1 MSESPDGARPS
12 LDTVRDVERA
22 LAAREAQQAEA
33 ERALDDARA
42 QGERLLGE
50 ARRRAEAAAA
60 DARTARLAA
69 ADREAAQIVERAR
82 TDAARLT
89 AAMGAH
95 RAETAGELASLVLP
109 APEGEG

>member
-1 MSESPDGARPS
+1 MSESADGARPS

-33 ERALDDARA
+33 ERMLDAARA
-42 QGERLLGE
+42 RGESLLGE
-50 ARRRAEAAAA
+50 ARRRGEAAAA
-60 DARTARLAA
+60 KARVARLTA

-82 TDAARLT
+82 RDATQLT